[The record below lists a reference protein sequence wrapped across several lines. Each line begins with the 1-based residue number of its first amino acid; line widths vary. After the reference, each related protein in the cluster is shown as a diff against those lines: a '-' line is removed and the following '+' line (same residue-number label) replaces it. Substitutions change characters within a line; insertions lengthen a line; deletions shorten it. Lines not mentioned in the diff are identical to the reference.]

1 MSLSADL
8 KLQLRE
14 GFFRPLARPSWP
26 VYVDAAD
33 RLLESSD
40 EGGQLTKDDTLALLR
55 DVLAE
60 HPSALLDS
68 DEGSGFSDARQKA
81 SQLYNR
87 MIEAAWLQERP
98 VALGEYWV
106 LVTPALRMLVRLLRD
121 LARSE
126 LGELKDFA
134 ASLRSICEALLLPD
148 ALSPARLDGPA
159 MRLTIK
165 DLLDRTT
172 RAGDQMHA
180 VENLILREEVQQKQ
194 SLTAVETL
202 TRFLVDF
209 HAGEHM
215 VCYDA
220 LQESGLVPRLHEARR
235 TVQEAA
241 SSALVKQRLAE
252 GLLAQKSS
260 PPDEAYIEAEG
271 MLLRLSRGLAAIPA
285 KQQIIDGRMA
295 DFSRLS
301 AQRYRYQTEMRGQ
314 RPEQVKSYLDSASA
328 LHEGRRFSDLEREP
342 GMPLLCPHVG
352 IYFGAVSMAHGR
364 RARPTVV
371 LSVDRPPDGNDT
383 LTAQDIIRK
392 HNLYVVS
399 PQRAARFIAQ
409 RLPEKGARIS
419 TEDLRSLPEDDFLD
433 FLAVMAFDR
442 ANDPLSRRAVRWE
455 VTAERREHGLEP
467 GLIPTDEINGWRVER
482 VMIERVA

>member
-14 GFFRPLARPSWP
+14 GFFRPLGRPSWP
-26 VYVDAAD
+26 VYVDAGD

-40 EGGQLTKDDTLALLR
+40 EGGQLTREDTLALLR
-55 DVLAE
+55 DVLGE
-60 HPSALLDS
+60 HPSAQLDA
-68 DEGSGFSDARQKA
+68 DEGAGFSDARQKA

-87 MIEAAWLQERP
+87 MLEAGWLQERP
-98 VALGEYWV
+98 VSLGEYWV
-106 LVTPALRMLVRLLRD
+106 LVTPALRMLVRLMRD
-121 LARSE
+121 LAQSD

-134 ASLRSICEALLLPD
+134 ASLRSICEALLLPE

-159 MRLTIK
+159 MRQTVK
-165 DLLDRTT
+165 DLLERTT

-180 VENLILREEVQQKQ
+180 VETLILREEVQQRQ
-194 SLTAVETL
+194 STTAGETL

-220 LQESGLVPRLHEARR
+220 LQESGLVPKLHEARR
-235 TVQEAA
+235 TVQEAS
-241 SSALVKQRLAE
+241 SSALAKQRLAE
-252 GLLAQKSS
+252 GILAQKSLS
-260 PPDEAYIEAEG
+260 PDEAYSEAEG
-271 MLLRLSRGLAAIPA
+271 MLLRLTRGLAAIPA

-301 AQRYRYQTEMRGQ
+301 AQRYRYQTEMRGR
-314 RPEQVKSYLDSASA
+314 RPEQVKTYLDTASA

-352 IYFGAVSMAHGR
+352 VYFGAVSFAPVR
-364 RARPTVV
+364 RARVPVSLTVD
-371 LSVDRPPDGNDT
+371 LPAAGNDT
-383 LTAQDIIRK
+383 LTAQDIIRR

-399 PQRAARFIAQ
+399 PQRAARFITQ
-409 RLPEKGARIS
+409 RLPGKGVRIS
-419 TEDLRSLPEDDFLD
+419 TEDLSALPEDDFLD
-433 FLAVMAFDR
+433 FLAVLAFDR
-442 ANDPLSRRAVRWE
+442 ANDSHSRRTIRWQ
-455 VTAERREHGLEP
+455 VTAERREHGLNP
-467 GLIPTDEINGWRVER
+467 AIIPTDEINGWRVER
-482 VMIERVA
+482 VLIERVS